1 MLPKKNS
8 NISCTWIVQRI
19 STKTCSRCIRTII
32 IGLMYIHWR
41 IHLLIVTASSVLI
54 SVDLGNVGVIELLLV
69 GFFGLEVLLLLALLG
84 DNLLSAG
91 VDAEAGAARFGW

>member
-1 MLPKKNS
+1 M
-8 NISCTWIVQRI
+8 
-19 STKTCSRCIRTII
+19 STKTCSRCIRTIV
-32 IGLMYIHWR
+32 IGLMYIYGR
-41 IHLLIVTASSVLI
+41 IHLLIVTASCVLVSI
-54 SVDLGNVGVIELLLV
+54 DLGNVGVIELLLV